1 MERERPYTCISILC
15 YNLVRRRY
23 NSFAFVNTYS
33 NFTKP
38 FFLSQVCLENLLF
51 ESGLGQRCVRCPE
64 CRGVCVWRG
73 LHELPKNYIL
83 LRVMSSSSSSSSP
96 QKPPLNPPT
105 RPHNVSL
112 IQWPNLP
119 LFLQISHFTSFAT
132 ESIPRLIEQ
141 KLWDIGKL
149 LWALGVML
157 LFVPLSFAHM
167 ILAWSTAIL
176 GSFVFIWFSL
186 GSMGIAVFMFFTWC
200 SYNLAQFL
208 VEFSW
213 IQFNRMCLQ
222 PTPYD
227 LLHRWG

>member
-1 MERERPYTCISILC
+1 M
-15 YNLVRRRY
+15 
-23 NSFAFVNTYS
+23 NSES

-38 FFLSQVCLENLLF
+38 LFLPQVCLENLLF

-83 LRVMSSSSSSSSP
+83 LRVLNSSSSSSL
-96 QKPPLNPPT
+96 QKPSLNPPT
-105 RPHNVSL
+105 RPHHVSFF
-112 IQWPNLP
+112 QWPNLP
-119 LFLQISHFTSFAT
+119 LCLQISHLTSLVT
-132 ESIPRLIEQ
+132 ENIPRLIEQ

-157 LFVPLSFAHM
+157 FFVPLSFAHM

-176 GSFVFIWFSL
+176 GSFVFIWLTL

-200 SYNLAQFL
+200 SYNLAQFTL
-208 VEFSW
+208 EFSW

-222 PTPYD
+222 PTPFD
-227 LLHRWG
+227 LLRMQG